1 MELRGNRI
9 SAITTN
15 TFFGLQNL
23 EILIIENNPLRHLE
37 ASSFAHF
44 PSLRV
49 LHLGNLMFSNSEHS
63 GMQVLNLSL
72 IFGGFPRQLSDLTIT
87 SAVRPMTLVIADDSA
102 PDMGLN
108 LSLSGQKIP
117 GMSLMFHNLT
127 KLESLSLYQCWLDS
141 LEGDLSLDMTSLKY
155 FSLVQ
160 ETEISLT
167 TDFFEHLT
175 SLKFAFIYQ
184 TPLRCTCDDAWF
196 LCWARNQQQA
206 EVFMFSYENEPLS
219 CISEDGLQDL
229 DSYGQALC
237 SLDVGFVFFVSTSCF
252 LLLFM
257 LVVLLHQL
265 ARDYLLAF
273 YYITHGWLNEALHHQ
288 NTRGRYLYDAFVSY
302 SGKDERWV
310 MEELLPNLEQ
320 RGPPFL
326 RLCLHSR
333 DFQLGKDIVE
343 NITDSLYRSRR
354 TLCLVSRHFL
364 RSNWCS
370 LEMRLG
376 TYRLQVE
383 HRDVLILVFLE
394 KIPSNLLS
402 AHHRLARLVKTRTY
416 IDWPQDPAQQEVFW
430 DRLWNKLVTDKAL

>member
-1 MELRGNRI
+1 
-9 SAITTN
+9 
-15 TFFGLQNL
+15 
-23 EILIIENNPLRHLE
+23 
-37 ASSFAHF
+37 
-44 PSLRV
+44 
-49 LHLGNLMFSNSEHS
+49 
-63 GMQVLNLSL
+63 
-72 IFGGFPRQLSDLTIT
+72 
-87 SAVRPMTLVIADDSA
+87 
-102 PDMGLN
+102 MGLRRRW
-108 LSLSGQKIP
+108 
-117 GMSLMFHNLT
+117 
-127 KLESLSLYQCWLDS
+127 CWLDS

-184 TPLRCTCDDAWF
+184 TPLCTCDDAWF

-206 EVFMFSYENEPLS
+206 EVFMFSNENDPLS

-237 SLDVGFVFFVSTSCF
+237 SLDVGFVFFISTSCF

-273 YYITHGWLNEALHHQ
+273 YYITHGWLNEALRHQ

-302 SGKDERWV
+302 SGRDERWV

>member
-1 MELRGNRI
+1 
-9 SAITTN
+9 
-15 TFFGLQNL
+15 
-23 EILIIENNPLRHLE
+23 
-37 ASSFAHF
+37 
-44 PSLRV
+44 
-49 LHLGNLMFSNSEHS
+49 
-63 GMQVLNLSL
+63 
-72 IFGGFPRQLSDLTIT
+72 
-87 SAVRPMTLVIADDSA
+87 
-102 PDMGLN
+102 
-108 LSLSGQKIP
+108 
-117 GMSLMFHNLT
+117 MSLMFHNLT
-127 KLESLSLYQCWLDS
+127 KLESLSLTHCWLDS

-155 FSLVQ
+155 FSLDQ
-160 ETEISLT
+160 KTEFSLT
-167 TDFFEHLT
+167 TDFFEHLV

-184 TPLRCTCDDAWF
+184 TQLRCTCDDAWF
-196 LCWARNQQQA
+196 LRWARNQQQA
-206 EVFMFSYENEPLS
+206 EVFMFSKENEPLS
-219 CISEDGLQDL
+219 CISEGGLQDL
-229 DSYGQALC
+229 DSYGQAHC
-237 SLDVGFVFFVSTSCF
+237 SLDVGFVFFISTSCF

-273 YYITHGWLNEALHHQ
+273 YYITHGWLNEALRHQ

-302 SGKDERWV
+302 SGRDERWV

-416 IDWPQDPAQQEVFW
+416 IDWPQDPAQQEAFW
-430 DRLWNKLVTDKAL
+430 DRLWNKLMTDKVL

>member
-1 MELRGNRI
+1 MGTARREIYTFSPGFSRVIESSPDAAENRAGNSFSLPPALSHAPFHTISQMTLSSECSSFHSCFACIADFAFTHLSKLRHMELRGNRI
-9 SAITTN
+9 S
-15 TFFGLQNL
+15 
-23 EILIIENNPLRHLE
+23 
-37 ASSFAHF
+37 
-44 PSLRV
+44 
-49 LHLGNLMFSNSEHS
+49 
-63 GMQVLNLSL
+63 VLNLSL

-108 LSLSGQKIP
+108 LSLS
-117 GMSLMFHNLT
+117 
-127 KLESLSLYQCWLDS
+127 
-141 LEGDLSLDMTSLKY
+141 
-155 FSLVQ
+155 VQ

-229 DSYGQALC
+229 DSYDQAHC
-237 SLDVGFVFFVSTSCF
+237 SLDVGFVFFISTSCF

-265 ARDYLLAF
+265 ARDYLLAL